1 MLLKKKD
8 MGKLSLVHFATVR
21 GEEETRSTKGKKN
34 GKNGKSGNN
43 GGASSNWSKVV
54 LPSKASN
61 WKSGGAGLGARTGGE
76 SKSGG
81 GSGSVGGGGGAPG
94 VGVGQV
100 MCETLY
106 KLERKGKK
114 WHARWFELGA
124 LFLHYWGSARSDR
137 AQRTQLTKASAPLG
151 AIDLRQ
157 AFGVRL
163 YTVTP
168 SDRGPTNKDPAAVQ
182 AGTRFDIILGTF
194 KRKHEYVEWVY
205 YRWGVTCGTHFVF

>member
-8 MGKLSLVHFATVR
+8 MAKLSLAHFATVR
-21 GEEETRSTKGKKN
+21 GEEEARHTQGKTNGKD
-34 GKNGKSGNN
+34 GKNGKSGNHGNNGKNGNN
-43 GGASSNWSKVV
+43 GGASSHWSEVV
-54 LPSKASN
+54 LPPKASN
-61 WKSGGAGLGARTGGE
+61 WKSGGAGVGARERGE

-81 GSGSVGGGGGAPG
+81 GGGGGGVGGGVGGGAPG
-94 VGVGQV
+94 VGVGRV

-163 YTVTP
+163 YSVP
-168 SDRGPTNKDPAAVQ
+168 PGDRGAANTDPAAVQ
-182 AGTRFDIILGTF
+182 AGTRFDIILGT
-194 KRKHEYVEWVY
+194 
-205 YRWGVTCGTHFVF
+205 